1 MRVRQHR
8 AYKLHF
14 SFFFS
19 LENELPFFPCQTRG
33 AIYERAFKFH
43 ISDIVV
49 VIKWNWAY
57 AEQ

>member
-1 MRVRQHR
+1 MSSAALSLQI
-8 AYKLHF
+8 AFLL
-14 SFFFS
+14 FFS
-19 LENELPFFPCQTRG
+19 LEDELPFFPCQTRG